1 MPRTSKTAE
10 QTVTQMLSRYRPREK
25 TVQLPLSDG
34 PATFK
39 FRAVPARKFDE
50 LVDKFPPTEKQWA
63 AYRET
68 AKATLFA
75 APPTSDANA
84 LAPELLALC
93 CVEPQLSE
101 IDARLLWEQLSE
113 GDAQK
118 LFGAAWSVNVEV
130 SVVPDAV

>member
-1 MPRTSKTAE
+1 MTSENSEQRTIVELLA
-10 QTVTQMLSRYRPREK
+10 RYKPREK
-25 TVQLPLSDG
+25 TVQLPLDGG
-34 PATFK
+34 PATFR

-50 LVDKFPPTEKQWA
+50 LIDRFPPTEKQWA

-68 AKATLFA
+68 AKAMPFA
-75 APPTSDANA
+75 SSPTSDANA

-113 GDAQK
+113 GDAQR
-118 LFGAAWSVNVEV
+118 LFGAAWSVNVDV